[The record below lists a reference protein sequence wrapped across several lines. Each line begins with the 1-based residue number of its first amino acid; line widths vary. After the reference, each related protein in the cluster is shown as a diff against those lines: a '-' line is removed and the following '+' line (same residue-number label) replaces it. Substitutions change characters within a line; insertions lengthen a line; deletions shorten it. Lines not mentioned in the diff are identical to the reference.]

1 MRNDLETVVS
11 TRVEEKF
18 HRGWRRGGEGGGG
31 RKEEKEERP
40 FKYSMK
46 TVYVFLFFSF
56 PSRDRSSLVK
66 RPTTRY
72 EDPVPFVRIIVRID
86 VYSALDRLFVASF
99 LLPPS
104 FEKFAAIQV
113 ELCALVARRKEGGRE
128 RKKKK
133 RTSGKHRSEIWS
145 ALSTENG
152 GTYQS
157 ISKFSTKFQIC
168 FLAPRLDCLPLP
180 VSILFLSPHYPPNFL
195 SIRANK
201 TNEGREVDNNRFV
214 CRSR

>member
-1 MRNDLETVVS
+1 MFFEGERDKIETERGANGVGGWRGKKEKRMRNDLETVVS

-18 HRGWRRGGEGGGG
+18 HRGWRRGGGGGG

-128 RKKKK
+128 KRKRNEHPANIVPKFGPRSPRKMAV
-133 RTSGKHRSEIWS
+133 RTSLFPS
-145 ALSTENG
+145 
-152 GTYQS
+152 
-157 ISKFSTKFQIC
+157 F
-168 FLAPRLDCLPLP
+168 PR
-180 VSILFLSPHYPPNFL
+180 NF
-195 SIRANK
+195 
-201 TNEGREVDNNRFV
+201 RFV
-214 CRSR
+214 SSLRV